1 MYMYTLDAIL
11 MGLGMIHGT
20 KAKNGDVAPRQ
31 ILDGQLI
38 CVFLLIPDEFG
49 HGTSSIGMVISLPFQ
64 RLQEHPN

>member
-31 ILDGQLI
+31 ILDG
-38 CVFLLIPDEFG
+38 
-49 HGTSSIGMVISLPFQ
+49 
-64 RLQEHPN
+64 